1 MAFGMRAG
9 MLAAVAVDVRLR
21 TSEVDGDTKMAY
33 PRKGVIPQ
41 GILASFPPAF
51 DLTRRPPAFWTAKC
65 PGPSVLGVRVCEGG
79 PTREGTCPLDMT
91 N

>member
-9 MLAAVAVDVRLR
+9 MLAAVAVGVRLR

-41 GILASFPPAF
+41 GILASFPPR
-51 DLTRRPPAFWTAKC
+51 L
-65 PGPSVLGVRVCEGG
+65 
-79 PTREGTCPLDMT
+79 
-91 N
+91 